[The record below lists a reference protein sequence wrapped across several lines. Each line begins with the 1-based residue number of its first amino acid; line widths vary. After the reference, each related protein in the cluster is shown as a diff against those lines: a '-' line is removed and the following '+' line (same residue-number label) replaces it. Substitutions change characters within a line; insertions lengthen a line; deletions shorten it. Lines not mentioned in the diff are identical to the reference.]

1 METYIATYWDLHTL
15 TYQLKGLRLLG
26 VSLSSKSIIMMP
38 CFVSFQDTTFELA
51 GVPVKDLLKTKK
63 KKKTAYN
70 LKK

>member
-51 GVPVKDLLKTKK
+51 GVPVKDLLKKK

>member
-1 METYIATYWDLHTL
+1 
-15 TYQLKGLRLLG
+15 
-26 VSLSSKSIIMMP
+26 MMP

-51 GVPVKDLLKTKK
+51 GVPVKDLLK